1 MKKTE
6 TRHRLQNHTFL
17 QKVIRMFNGLLS
29 KSLRSRVCLLFL
41 STFMLTACG
50 GGGGDT
56 APTNL
61 VPTAS
66 GDTVSTNLAPTVSN
80 VTITHANNDRTKV
93 NDILTVNY
101 TYADTEGDVEGVTT
115 FRWLRDDQVISSAT
129 DRRYTLMIADAGA
142 NIAVEVTPVAVSGMT
157 TGEPVMS
164 AAITVKDSFSSALL
178 SSITEADLSNVP
190 DHQPFTFKQTP
201 HQFIN
206 TRILPNGRIVGEG
219 RLEASEISRLFSVT
233 PSQAGF
239 NVMTPNRVR
248 GGAFSYPENTTIY
261 LKNEQLFSIDDDVLR
276 KISGNETVDDFWLS
290 ENEKKVFFIGNPSRS
305 KIQDE
310 ATGELRFVK
319 QDQLF
324 MVDLATGT
332 RVLLEENTP
341 GSRIAYNKNNRS
353 THLIHGS
360 IPRLLPDESRVVYVV
375 INQISKQIELR
386 SVNLDGTGKVV
397 IDANM
402 IVPTDGNRISEGGVP
417 RIFMYAFSP
426 DSSKIIY
433 RVINVNEMELYSVT
447 PDGSNKIKISA
458 YIQEMNDSMRENSLL
473 ISQEKRTLNVTADS
487 SRVLFLVRPSG
498 SETTELHSAR
508 LDGRTKGSNLVIES
522 NNEPVFGFALSLS
535 SHSDRVI
542 YSTANEVFST
552 SVSGGVPTQLSSGYN
567 WKRVNELTL
576 VDNDQSVIYAA
587 RDQVTNSL
595 GLYLSKLN
603 GVSTVNLSAASID
616 RRGVQSSSH
625 LNSFILDPLG
635 QHIVYRAN
643 SEQENDWGAMYKV
656 KLDGTERIKITP
668 NKLHTGRSQGEIVGF
683 NNNEF
688 YFIYEKNKENF
699 EELFSFDVNN
709 NTVTN
714 ISASW
719 PEFITEDANGSS
731 YFSSKG
737 ASTLTEAFTIMSTNR
752 YDIHALQIITAD
764 SDCQILPPENTKIL
778 GSIMAPSGDL
788 IYYRMGGVSGT
799 GLFKSNTSICDSVAI
814 GESSSETLRAMK
826 LSPGGEYLVHT
837 NNNQDLFLT
846 TSDSTRP
853 RLLRSSQPLLGRVR
867 GNNRGAFAISPD
879 SSHIIYWGRQSAV
892 NFDLY
897 SITRDGVTVNK
908 INLPETRVA
917 SNSSFYFTP
926 EISKN
931 NRWVVYR
938 AWQDAEGLQLYK
950 SRLDGSDNTLLS
962 DDKASSKPYP
972 GYSRRAPSKITDDS
986 SMVVYMAR
994 DNASNTA
1001 SMHVAS
1007 LEGEPS
1013 ARQLTP
1019 IFSQG
1024 GTVNWYAPFLLTS
1037 DSLTVVYFA
1046 RETTESPYEIFA
1058 ARLDGSSVVKLNQPI
1073 VDGGRV
1079 INYRITVDNRQVVYW
1094 ANGRDLDIIDLYVSN
1109 LDGSGKMQLQE
1120 NILEQAYS
1128 ARKPMLTDDGR
1139 AVFRAV
1145 INGVDGIYSKL
1156 LSGGVATLIFE
1167 VPEGRSINEI
1177 LLTESNKL
1185 NIFGDLRQFGV
1196 VEKFSFDL

>member
-1 MKKTE
+1 
-6 TRHRLQNHTFL
+6 
-17 QKVIRMFNGLLS
+17 
-29 KSLRSRVCLLFL
+29 
-41 STFMLTACG
+41 MLTAC

-61 VPTAS
+61 ASTAS
-66 GDTVSTNLAPTVSN
+66 GDTVPTNFAPTVSN
-80 VTITHANNDRTKV
+80 VTITHRDNDRTKV
-93 NDILTVNY
+93 NETLTVNY
-101 TYADTEGDVEGVTT
+101 TYADAEGDVEGETT
-115 FRWLRDDQVISSAT
+115 FRWLRDDQVISNAT
-129 DRRYTLMIADAGA
+129 DRRYTLMVADAGA
-142 NIAVEVTPVAVSGMT
+142 NIAVEVTPVAVSGIA

-164 AAITVKDSFSSALL
+164 AAITVKDILSAALL
-178 SSITEADLSNVP
+178 SDIAEADLSNVP

-206 TRILPNGRIVGEG
+206 TRMLPNGRIVGEG

-248 GGAFSYPENTTIY
+248 GGSFSYPESKTIY
-261 LKNEQLFSIDDDVLR
+261 LKDEQLFSIDDDVWE
-276 KISGNETVDDFWLS
+276 KISGNEVVDDFWLS
-290 ENEKKVFFIGNPSRS
+290 ENETKVFFIANPSRL

-310 ATGELRFVK
+310 VTGHSRFVK

-324 MVDLATGT
+324 MVDLATGM
-332 RVLLEENTP
+332 RALLEENIP
-341 GSRIAYNKNNRS
+341 GSRIAYNKNNR
-353 THLIHGS
+353 TTPLIHGS

-375 INQISKQIELR
+375 INQISRKIELR
-386 SVNLDGTGKVV
+386 SVNLDGSGKVV

-402 IVPTDGNRISEGGVP
+402 VAPTDGNRISESRVP

-447 PDGSNKIKISA
+447 PDGSSKIKISA
-458 YIQEMNDSMRENSLL
+458 YIQEMNNSVGESSLL
-473 ISQEKRTLNVTADS
+473 ISQAKRTLNITADS
-487 SRVLFLVRPSG
+487 SRVFFLVRPSG
-498 SETTELHSAR
+498 SEITELHSAK
-508 LDGRTKGSNLVIES
+508 LDGSDLVTVISNES
-522 NNEPVFGFALSLS
+522 VSEFVLSSS
-535 SHSDRVI
+535 SHSDRLV

-552 SVSGGVPTQLSSGYN
+552 SVRGGVSIQLSSGYN
-567 WKRVNELTL
+567 WKRVDELTL
-576 VDNDQSVIYAA
+576 VESDQSVIYAA
-587 RDQVTNSL
+587 RDQLTNSL
-595 GLYLSKLN
+595 GLYLSKLS

-616 RRGVQSSSH
+616 RRGVQAWGNDIS
-625 LNSFILDPLG
+625 SFILDPLE

-643 SEQENDWGAMYKV
+643 SEQEKDWGAMYKV

-668 NKLHTGRSQGEIVGF
+668 DKLHAGRSRGEMVGF
-683 NNNEF
+683 NNNVF
-688 YFIYEKNKENF
+688 YFIYEKNKESF

-714 ISASW
+714 ISARW
-719 PEFITEDANGSS
+719 PEFITEDAYGSS
-731 YFSSKG
+731 YFSSKR

-752 YDIHALQIITAD
+752 YDIHALEVITAD
-764 SDCQILPPENTKIL
+764 SDCQILPPENTVIL
-778 GSIMAPSGDL
+778 NRIMAPSGDF
-788 IYYRMGGVSGT
+788 IYYKLAGVSGT
-799 GLFKSNTSICDSVAI
+799 GLFKASTSECNSVAI
-814 GESSSETLRAMK
+814 GESDSESLSAMK
-826 LSPGGEYLVHT
+826 LSPYGEYLVHT
-837 NNNQDLFLT
+837 DNNQDLFLT
-846 TSDSTRP
+846 TSDSTSP
-853 RLLRSSQPLLGRVR
+853 QLLRSSKSSLGKVR
-867 GNNRGAFAISPD
+867 RNSRGAFAISPD
-879 SSHIIYWGRQSAV
+879 SSHIIYWGGQNAF

-908 INLPETRVA
+908 INPPETSVV
-917 SNSSFYFTP
+917 SNSSYYFTP

-938 AWQDAEGLQLYK
+938 AWQDTEGLQLYK
-950 SRLDGSDNTLLS
+950 SRLDGSENTLLS

-994 DNASNTA
+994 DNARNTA
-1001 SMHVAS
+1001 SIHVAR

-1013 ARQLTP
+1013 TRQLTP
-1019 IFSQG
+1019 VFSQG
-1024 GTVNWYAPFLLTS
+1024 GTVNWYLPFSLTS
-1037 DSLTVVYFA
+1037 DSLTTVYFA

-1073 VDGGRV
+1073 ADGGRV
-1079 INYRITVDNRQVVYW
+1079 INYRITLDNRQVVYW
-1094 ANGRDLDIIDLYVSN
+1094 ANASDIDIIDLYVSN
-1109 LDGSGKMQLQE
+1109 LDGSGKMRLQE
-1120 NILEQAYS
+1120 NILEHTS
-1128 ARKPMLTDDGR
+1128 GTRKPVLTDDGR

-1167 VPEGRSINEI
+1167 VPEGRSIQDMFLAEN
-1177 LLTESNKL
+1177 NKL
-1185 NIFGDLRQFGV
+1185 NVFGDLRQFGV